1 MRMPIC
7 LSADGLMDHLEAL
20 DERLYV
26 QEARQRQA
34 AAFERHEKRR
44 QRQATEKS
52 KPERTG
58 ERIGYYVLR

>member
-1 MRMPIC
+1 MKMPIC

-34 AAFERHEKRR
+34 AAFERREKRQ
-44 QRQATEKS
+44 QRQWAEKE
-52 KPERTG
+52 KPQRTG
-58 ERIGYYVLR
+58 ERIGIYVLR